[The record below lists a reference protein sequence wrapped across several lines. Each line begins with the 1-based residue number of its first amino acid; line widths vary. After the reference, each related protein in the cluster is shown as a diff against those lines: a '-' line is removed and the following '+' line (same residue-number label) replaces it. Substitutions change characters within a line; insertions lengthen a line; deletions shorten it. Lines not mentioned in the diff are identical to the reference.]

1 MSERRVPKVCE
12 QCSVEVAGKR
22 SQRFCSR
29 SCSVTNTNEARKA
42 NPLPLAGACTA
53 GHSFTEANTYLTKDG
68 RRICREC
75 KRLRERDARRKA
87 GKRPSVKAVPP
98 PSQTPPPQTPAVAR
112 TEPVLTWR
120 PSAPG
125 WSLRPGDKGYDERQE
140 AS

>member
-12 QCSVEVAGKR
+12 QCNTTFAGKKT
-22 SQRFCSR
+22 QRFCSR

-98 PSQTPPPQTPAVAR
+98 PSQTPPPQAPQVASVAR
-112 TEPVLTWR
+112 PVWR
-120 PSAPG
+120 PSG
-125 WSLRPGDKGYDERQE
+125 FVLRPGDEGYEAQE
-140 AS
+140 VAS